1 VRVREPLAVQ
11 GRSGG
16 GRVNAETFN
25 ALYEV
30 GVPVLAYPGARPEDI
45 PSARRLITRTRSKA
59 TVLGGHTDVVWVD
72 GHSACIALDHIDP
85 VTEDEYE
92 AAKQAEA
99 GVTQGDESDKRRRIY
114 IDGHDK
120 AWIDSSTDSNGIRW
134 IAPFGVAA
142 MEATRATVRAKTGSL
157 REIGRCW

>member
-1 VRVREPLAVQ
+1 MRVREPLAVQ

-72 GHSACIALDHIDP
+72 GHSACIALTHVAP
-85 VTEDEYE
+85 VHSADIYE
-92 AAKQAEA
+92 APAKYLRSDGADCCPHGTPVAPGSCEHCWDLVKWDFVEA
-99 GVTQGDESDKRRRIY
+99 VDAQP
-114 IDGHDK
+114 
-120 AWIDSSTDSNGIRW
+120 ST
-134 IAPFGVAA
+134 
-142 MEATRATVRAKTGSL
+142 
-157 REIGRCW
+157 

>member
-1 VRVREPLAVQ
+1 MRVREPLAVQ